1 MTGDFDFEPVRGIPA
16 GLPQNERIL
25 WQGTVDWWAFAKS
38 GLHVRGLAV
47 YFILLM
53 GWRFGIDMADGG
65 TLATGFISAAW
76 VVPMVIVVM
85 GILCGYAYMVQRTT
99 VYSIT
104 SERVVFRTGVAFS
117 ITATIPFNL
126 IRSADLTEDPDG
138 SGILTIEVERGH
150 RVSWV
155 MFWPHVRPWRLTE
168 PHPAFRSVR
177 DVAIVAGILSDALAK
192 HVATEAEIEKTAS
205 NGPAGTKGETSAPD
219 MSQNVS
225 TETDTSAATRTW
237 ATPRSDRS
245 GSAATAG

>member
-1 MTGDFDFEPVRGIPA
+1 MSGDFDFEPVRGIPA
-16 GLPQNERIL
+16 GLPKDERIL
-25 WQGTVDWWAFAKS
+25 WQGTTDWWAFAKS
-38 GLHVRGLAV
+38 ALHVRGLAV

-53 GWRFGIDMADGG
+53 GWRFGIDLADGG

-85 GILCGYAYMVQRTT
+85 GILCGYANMVQRTT

-126 IRSADLTEDPDG
+126 IRSADLTTEPDG
-138 SGILTIEVERGH
+138 TGILAIEVERGH

-168 PHPAFRSVR
+168 PHPAFRSIR
-177 DVAIVAGILSDALAK
+177 DVATVAGILSDTLAR
-192 HVATEAEIEKTAS
+192 HAAAEAEIKKTAS
-205 NGPAGTKGETSAPD
+205 NSPAGTKGETSAPD
-219 MSQNVS
+219 MAQNVS
-225 TETDTSAATRTW
+225 TETDTSAAARTW
-237 ATPRSDRS
+237 ATPRSERS
-245 GSAATAG
+245 GTAATAG

>member
-1 MTGDFDFEPVRGIPA
+1 MSGDFDFEPVRGIPA

-25 WQGTVDWWAFAKS
+25 WQCTVDWWAFAKS
-38 GLHVRGLAV
+38 ALHVRGLAV
-47 YFILLM
+47 YFVLLM
-53 GWRFGIDMADGG
+53 GWRCGIDMADGG
-65 TLATGFISAAW
+65 TLATGLISAAC

-126 IRSADLTEDPDG
+126 IRSADLATDPDG
-138 SGILTIEVERGH
+138 TGVLALEVERGH

-168 PHPAFRSVR
+168 PHPAFRSIR
-177 DVAIVAGILSDALAK
+177 DAETVAGILSDALAQ
-192 HVATEAEIEKTAS
+192 HATAEAEVEKTAS
-205 NGPAGTKGETSAPD
+205 NSPVGTKDETSAPD
-219 MSQNVS
+219 MKQNVS
-225 TETDTSAATRTW
+225 TEPDTSAAARDW
-237 ATPRSDRS
+237 AGSRSNRSDPV
-245 GSAATAG
+245 ATAG

>member
-1 MTGDFDFEPVRGIPA
+1 MSGDFDFEPVRGIPA

-38 GLHVRGLAV
+38 ALHVRGLAV
-47 YFILLM
+47 YFVLLM

-65 TLATGFISAAW
+65 TLATGLISAAW

-126 IRSADLTEDPDG
+126 IRSADLATDPDG
-138 SGILTIEVERGH
+138 TGILALEVERGH

-168 PHPAFRSVR
+168 PHPAFRSIR
-177 DVAIVAGILSDALAK
+177 DAETVAGILSDALAQ
-192 HVATEAEIEKTAS
+192 HAIAVAEVEKTAS
-205 NGPAGTKGETSAPD
+205 NSPVGTKDETSAPD
-219 MSQNVS
+219 MKQNVS
-225 TETDTSAATRTW
+225 TEPDTSAAARDW
-237 ATPRSDRS
+237 AGSRSNRS
-245 GSAATAG
+245 GPVATAG